1 MLDRYTTGLC
11 NNAKRYSGIYKSC
24 YNIEADINNMAINC
38 RFYTEKDIQFVS
50 KLMSFSNIH
59 QRNQSRKTIN
69 KK

>member
-1 MLDRYTTGLC
+1 
-11 NNAKRYSGIYKSC
+11 
-24 YNIEADINNMAINC
+24 MAINC